1 MVPAESSPFF
11 TIPQPFSKLHD
22 TKGLGT
28 SFDVTHPGFILL
40 DAVEVAGGD
49 QMLEIPYDMGQ
60 WLGVRKRTTQLAV
73 NFTIFATGF
82 LQFYQS
88 ENRPLSAKP
97 TKGPTQVR
105 PLPATRLGRNK
116 EIHRNGWTTTNGSI
130 VSILVS
136 FVDMYNMCIYMH
148 NV

>member
-1 MVPAESSPFF
+1 LVPAESSPFF

-60 WLGVRKRTTQLAV
+60 WLGVRKRTHTTCSKFYHFRHWVSAILP
-73 NFTIFATGF
+73 IRKSATF
-82 LQFYQS
+82 RKTHKRT
-88 ENRPLSAKP
+88 N
-97 TKGPTQVR
+97 TGP
-105 PLPATRLGRNK
+105 PAASDKTG
-116 EIHRNGWTTTNGSI
+116 
-130 VSILVS
+130 
-136 FVDMYNMCIYMH
+136 
-148 NV
+148 